1 MEEFLPNSA
10 VFKACYALSLFSLA
24 SVLNAVGGGGKAGYK
39 NARVTQKGG

>member
-10 VFKACYALSLFSLA
+10 VFNACNALSLFSFA
-24 SVLNAVGGGGKAGYK
+24 PSLNAVGGGGKAGYK